1 MPRPLDLTPDRVAPV
16 MTILHRM
23 LPASD
28 RRAARQTLWLGA
40 IRAVQ
45 VLASV
50 VQVAL
55 SARILGPEGFGVL
68 AVIIAAAGLAYRL
81 LSVPGNEVITTYVR
95 RDLAE
100 GRTDDATGTLRFTY
114 VLSQT
119 LALVA
124 YAALAAATLAL
135 GGLFGVVEEHSA
147 AVLLYGLAGISLA
160 TNRESLA
167 VLRLADR
174 LHLGLG
180 VAAAGALTRVAVLGA
195 AWTSDTGLLTVLL
208 AYVAGDAVTG
218 VGMFIAAA
226 ASERRAG
233 LPGFLNSLPVKV
245 PGRDVIAF
253 QMGSFGRTSVEAL
266 TLHIDVVLLA
276 SLVSAAQLG
285 LYRAA
290 IQLINAT
297 NHPFQSIAMA
307 VQAEYSRQ
315 WYGGNGEDVR
325 RICRTFTALSLSL
338 AVAGYG
344 LLAIF
349 HGPIIQVLLGPGFE
363 EVARPLL
370 FLLPGALAF
379 AAVASLHVLPAATG
393 RAAPHLVSSAA
404 ALAAQVTAIV
414 VLARAHGAE
423 GAAWANTTYFLVF
436 AAAITPF
443 GVAALRQSYR
453 GPGREST
460 QDSQFG

>member
-1 MPRPLDLTPDRVAPV
+1 

-55 SARILGPEGFGVL
+55 SARILGPEGFGVM
-68 AVIIAAAGLAYRL
+68 AVIIAAAGLAYHL

-95 RDLAE
+95 RDMAE
-100 GRTDDATGTLRFTY
+100 GRMGDATGTLRFTY

-124 YAALAAATLAL
+124 YAALAAATFAL
-135 GGLFGVVEEHSA
+135 SGLFGVVEDHRS
-147 AVLLYGLAGISLA
+147 AVLLYGLAGISMA
-160 TNRESLA
+160 TNREALA
-167 VLRLADR
+167 VLILADR

-180 VAAAGALTRVAVLGA
+180 VATAGALTRVAVLGVGWMTDA
-195 AWTSDTGLLTVLL
+195 GLLTVLL

-218 VGMFIAAA
+218 TGMFIAATV
-226 ASERRAG
+226 SERRAG

-253 QMGSFGRTSVEAL
+253 QMASFGRTSVEAL
-266 TLHIDVVLLA
+266 TLHIDVILLA
-276 SLVSAAQLG
+276 NLVSAAQLG
-285 LYRAA
+285 LYVAA
-290 IQLINAT
+290 VKLINAT
-297 NHPFQSIAMA
+297 KHPFHSVATV

-315 WYGGNGEDVR
+315 WYGGNGEGVR
-325 RICRTFTALSLSL
+325 RICRTFAALSLSL

-349 HGPIIQVLLGPGFE
+349 HGPITRLFLGPSFE

-370 FLLPGALAF
+370 FLLPGALAY
-379 AAVASLHVLPAATG
+379 AAIASLYVLPAATG
-393 RAAPHLVSSAA
+393 RAAPHLVSSAV
-404 ALAAQVTAIV
+404 ALAAQVTALV

>member
-1 MPRPLDLTPDRVAPV
+1 M
-16 MTILHRM
+16 
-23 LPASD
+23 
-28 RRAARQTLWLGA
+28 
-40 IRAVQ
+40 
-45 VLASV
+45 
-50 VQVAL
+50 
-55 SARILGPEGFGVL
+55 
-68 AVIIAAAGLAYRL
+68 
-81 LSVPGNEVITTYVR
+81 
-95 RDLAE
+95 
-100 GRTDDATGTLRFTY
+100 
-114 VLSQT
+114 
-119 LALVA
+119 
-124 YAALAAATLAL
+124 
-135 GGLFGVVEEHSA
+135 
-147 AVLLYGLAGISLA
+147 
-160 TNRESLA
+160 
-167 VLRLADR
+167 LRLADR

-195 AWTSDTGLLTVLL
+195 AWTSDAGLLTVLL

-253 QMGSFGRTSVEAL
+253 QMGVLRSDVGRGAHLAYRRGL
-266 TLHIDVVLLA
+266 TGKSCQCSPTRPVPGRH
-276 SLVSAAQLG
+276 SAHQC
-285 LYRAA
+285 
-290 IQLINAT
+290 T

-325 RICRTFTALSLSL
+325 RLCRTFTALSLSL

-414 VLARAHGAE
+414 VLARAHGRRE
-423 GAAWANTTYFLVF
+423 RHGPTRHTSWCS
-436 AAAITPF
+436 
-443 GVAALRQSYR
+443 RQ
-453 GPGREST
+453 P
-460 QDSQFG
+460 